1 MWYML
6 NVHTNVWISTYLY
19 IFCIW
24 SALQICWRLFHRFLV
39 DFLGLPS
46 FPTVDRLHP
55 DLRVSV
61 LVEKSMSVT
70 SQIITL
76 IELDDGKIYRKPLY
90 LMVKTMVSCR
100 FSLKPIHWNP
110 IRNPVLCV
118 DLISKPL
125 GLPDEFPQVQPWR
138 QALKW
143 MRWSCAVGAKRL
155 TTGCPCLNGC
165 RSHTNRSSGEMG
177 MDQYL
182 YIPFLGGWTSIN
194 PSYFDVYQGY
204 KVLTHCQVVK

>member
-19 IFCIW
+19 ICCIC

-61 LVEKSMSVT
+61 LVDKSMSVT
-70 SQIITL
+70 SQITWWLIPLSKWVITPVISGLTLL
-76 IELDDGKIYRKPLY
+76 IPFITGVITHLLSGMSHQDY
-90 LMVKTMVSCR
+90 
-100 FSLKPIHWNP
+100 NP

-125 GLPDEFPQVQPWR
+125 GLPDDFPR
-138 QALKW
+138 C
-143 MRWSCAVGAKRL
+143 SHGDRL
-155 TTGCPCLNGC
+155 
-165 RSHTNRSSGEMG
+165 SSGWGEAAPAA
-177 MDQYL
+177 L
-182 YIPFLGGWTSIN
+182 LG
-194 PSYFDVYQGY
+194 
-204 KVLTHCQVVK
+204 LTG

>member
-90 LMVKTMVSCR
+90 LMVKTMVSCKL
-100 FSLKPIHWNP
+100 SLKPIHWTPP
-110 IRNPVLCV
+110 IKQYITKHQQPTGFGLTVIPLCLSVLRCLDQRLWKV
-118 DLISKPL
+118 PDLGGGPGGGQL
-125 GLPDEFPQVQPWR
+125 LRP
-138 QALKW
+138 A
-143 MRWSCAVGAKRL
+143 
-155 TTGCPCLNGC
+155 TTGRN
-165 RSHTNRSSGEMG
+165 
-177 MDQYL
+177 
-182 YIPFLGGWTSIN
+182 
-194 PSYFDVYQGY
+194 
-204 KVLTHCQVVK
+204 KK